1 MKPDARTRAAG
12 RTPGGTTPTAMDLL
26 DKRGAAVTIVLAI
39 AACVAIPN
47 ILSPY
52 WLYLAITSV
61 ISAVIM
67 QSYGVIVGRA
77 GVMSLCQ
84 LSFAA
89 IGAWVVMRLNVADA
103 PGGLLVWLLLG
114 GLAAAPVGML
124 IGLPALRVRG
134 VNLAVITFGAA
145 VSTDIVLGA
154 KQFPGTEELETV
166 ARPPAFATNANYFV
180 LVVIVFTVI
189 ALALAVLDRTRL
201 GRSWLELR
209 HSERLAASHGI
220 SVARSKLAAFAISA
234 FIAGIGGGLMAGQL
248 GLVVSGNFAM
258 GQSVTLFAIAILI
271 GPHHPEGALMSG
283 VFGATMATLLE
294 KVKLPQDLGGIIFG
308 IVPILA
314 LRSGMSQ
321 TDFTRNRKRLAKA
334 RKVADAE
341 PAHDRERADA
351 APPPERTVGAP
362 ARPVGTEPAL
372 DVRGLTV
379 RYGPV
384 TALDAVDLTVP
395 AGAVVGLI
403 GPNGAGK
410 STFIS
415 AVGGFL
421 GRTPG
426 SVRLDGAP
434 IDRLAPQ
441 VRAAKGLRRTFQTTL
456 IAPELTQY
464 EYLDIGAGRRLGRA
478 EADELLEFFGCP
490 VGDLPIS
497 IVDAGTRR
505 LLDVAAAIAARP
517 AVALLD
523 EPAAGQSAAESLR
536 LGARL
541 AQVPERYGVAVLL
554 VEHDMELVRV
564 ACREV
569 TVLDFGTVIAS
580 GRTEEVLRDPAVLA
594 AYLGGADTPDGAVP
608 PTAIVTPTG

>member
-1 MKPDARTRAAG
+1 MKSRAAK
-12 RTPGGTTPTAMDLL
+12 TLSDLV
-26 DKRGAAVTIVLAI
+26 DPRRAAIGVALA
-39 AACVAIPN
+39 ALACVAVPA

-61 ISAVIM
+61 IGAVVM

-89 IGAWVVMRLNVADA
+89 IGAWVVMRLNLADA
-103 PGGLLVWLLLG
+103 PGGLIVWVVLG

-154 KQFPGTEELETV
+154 KQFPGTEELKTV
-166 ARPPAFATNANYFV
+166 ARPAAFSTNANYFV

-189 ALALAVLDRTRL
+189 AFALAALDKTRL

-209 HSERLAASHGI
+209 HSERMAASHGI

-234 FIAGIGGGLMAGQL
+234 FVAGVGGGLMAGQL
-248 GLVVSGNFAM
+248 GLVVAGNFAM

-283 VFGATMATLLE
+283 VFGAAMATILE
-294 KVKLPQDLGGIIFG
+294 KVRLPQDLGGIVFG
-308 IVPILA
+308 IVPIFA

-334 RKVADAE
+334 RKQRDAT
-341 PAHDRERADA
+341 PAADRERADA
-351 APPPERTVGAP
+351 GPPTERTVGAP
-362 ARPVGTEPAL
+362 ARTIGTGPAL
-372 DVRGLTV
+372 EVTGLTV

-421 GRTPG
+421 GTLPG
-426 SVRLDGAP
+426 TVRLDGVP

-441 VRAAKGLRRTFQTTL
+441 VRAARGLRRTFQTTL

-464 EYLDIGAGRRLGRA
+464 EYLDIGAGRRLERA

-490 VGDLPIS
+490 VGDLPVS

-523 EPAAGQSAAESLR
+523 EPAAGQSAAESR
-536 LGARL
+536 RL
-541 AQVPERYGVAVLL
+541 AERLALVPERYGVSVLL

-569 TVLDFGTVIAS
+569 TVLDFGHVIAT
-580 GRTEEVLRDPAVLA
+580 GPTEQVLRDPAVTA
-594 AYLGGADTPDGAVP
+594 AYLGSSDTPDGAVP
-608 PTAIVTPTG
+608 ATAIVTPTG

>member
-1 MKPDARTRAAG
+1 MKSRAAK
-12 RTPGGTTPTAMDLL
+12 TLSDLVDPRRVAIGIAL
-26 DKRGAAVTIVLAI
+26 AVL
-39 AACVAIPN
+39 ACVAVPA

-61 ISAVIM
+61 IGAVVM

-89 IGAWVVMRLNVADA
+89 IGAWVVMRLNLADA
-103 PGGLLVWLLLG
+103 PGGLIVWVILG

-154 KQFPGTEELETV
+154 KQFPGTEELKTV
-166 ARPPAFATNANYFV
+166 ARPAAFSTNANYFV

-189 ALALAVLDRTRL
+189 AFALAALDKTRL

-209 HSERLAASHGI
+209 HSERMAASHGI

-234 FIAGIGGGLMAGQL
+234 FVAGVGGGLMAGQL
-248 GLVVSGNFAM
+248 GLVVAGNFAM

-283 VFGATMATLLE
+283 VFGAAMATILE
-294 KVKLPQDLGGIIFG
+294 KVRLPQDLGGIVFG
-308 IVPILA
+308 IVPIFA

-334 RKVADAE
+334 RKLRDAA
-341 PAHDRERADA
+341 PAADRERADA
-351 APPPERTVGAP
+351 GPPAERTVGAP
-362 ARPVGTEPAL
+362 ARPIGTGPAL
-372 DVRGLTV
+372 EVTGLTV

-421 GRTPG
+421 GTLPG
-426 SVRLDGAP
+426 TVRLDGVP

-441 VRAAKGLRRTFQTTL
+441 VRAARGLRRTFQTTL

-464 EYLDIGAGRRLGRA
+464 EYLDIGAGRRLDRA

-490 VGDLPIS
+490 VGDLPVS

-523 EPAAGQSAAESLR
+523 EPAAGQSAAESR
-536 LGARL
+536 RL
-541 AQVPERYGVAVLL
+541 AERLARVPERYGVSVLL

-569 TVLDFGTVIAS
+569 TVLDFGHVIAA
-580 GRTEEVLRDPAVLA
+580 GPTEQVLRDPAVTA
-594 AYLGGADTPDGAVP
+594 AYLGSSDTPDGAVP

>member
-12 RTPGGTTPTAMDLL
+12 RRPADSTPTALDLL

-39 AACVAIPN
+39 AACVAVPN

-103 PGGLLVWLLLG
+103 PGGLLVWLVLG

-166 ARPPAFATNANYFV
+166 ARPAAFATNANYFV

-334 RKVADAE
+334 RKVADAAT
-341 PAHDRERADA
+341 AHDRERADA
-351 APPPERTVGAP
+351 GPPPERTVGPP

-426 SVRLDGAP
+426 SVRLDGTP
-434 IDRLAPQ
+434 IDRLAPR
-441 VRAAKGLRRTFQTTL
+441 VRAAKGLRRTFQTTQ
-456 IAPELTQY
+456 IAPESTPY
-464 EYLDIGAGRRLGRA
+464 EYLDIGAGRRLARA

-523 EPAAGQSAAESLR
+523 EPAAGQSAAESRR

-569 TVLDFGTVIAS
+569 TVLDFGKVIAS
-580 GRTEEVLRDPAVLA
+580 GRTEDVLRDPAVLA
-594 AYLGGADTPDGAVP
+594 AYLGGADTPDDAVP

>member
-1 MKPDARTRAAG
+1 MKSRAAK
-12 RTPGGTTPTAMDLL
+12 TLSDLVDPRRAVIGIAL
-26 DKRGAAVTIVLAI
+26 AA
-39 AACVAIPN
+39 AACVAVPA

-61 ISAVIM
+61 IGAVVM

-89 IGAWVVMRLNVADA
+89 IGAWVVMRLNLADA
-103 PGGLLVWLLLG
+103 PGGLIVWVILG

-154 KQFPGTEELETV
+154 KQFPGTEELKTV
-166 ARPPAFATNANYFV
+166 ARPAAFSTNANYFV

-189 ALALAVLDRTRL
+189 AFALAALDKTRL

-209 HSERLAASHGI
+209 HSERMAASHGI

-234 FIAGIGGGLMAGQL
+234 FVAGVGGGLMAGQL
-248 GLVVSGNFAM
+248 GLVVAGNFAM

-283 VFGATMATLLE
+283 VFGAAMATILE
-294 KVKLPQDLGGIIFG
+294 KVRLPQDLGGIVFG
-308 IVPILA
+308 IVPIFA

-334 RKVADAE
+334 RKQRDAA
-341 PAHDRERADA
+341 PAADRERADA
-351 APPPERTVGAP
+351 GPPAERTVGAP
-362 ARPVGTEPAL
+362 ARPIGTGPAL
-372 DVRGLTV
+372 EVTGLTV

-395 AGAVVGLI
+395 AGTVVGLI

-421 GRTPG
+421 GTLPG
-426 SVRLDGAP
+426 TVRLDGAP

-441 VRAAKGLRRTFQTTL
+441 VRAARGLRRTFQTTL

-464 EYLDIGAGRRLGRA
+464 EYLDIGAGRRLERA

-490 VGDLPIS
+490 VGDLPVS

-517 AVALLD
+517 TVALLD
-523 EPAAGQSAAESLR
+523 EPAAGQSAAESR
-536 LGARL
+536 RL
-541 AQVPERYGVAVLL
+541 AERLARVPERYGVSVLL

-569 TVLDFGTVIAS
+569 TVLDFGHVIAT
-580 GRTEEVLRDPAVLA
+580 GPTEQVLRDPAVTA
-594 AYLGGADTPDGAVP
+594 AYLGSSDTPDDAVAS
-608 PTAIVTPTG
+608 TAIVTPTG